1 MTDEL
6 ASIDEWGPEK
16 IICVSDS
23 RTGMAGVLVVDNT
36 ARGMA
41 KGGTRM
47 SPDVSISEVRR
58 LARAMTWKWAIA
70 DIFLG
75 GAKAGIRADPR
86 ASNRAEI
93 VRAWA
98 RALRKHI
105 PSEYVVGLDMG
116 MSEVDAALVQDEL
129 DDRGAA
135 VGAPRALGGVP
146 YDELGFT
153 GFGVAECA
161 EVAAE
166 LAGFELRGATA
177 SIQGFGAVGHAAARR
192 LVELGATVTT
202 VSTARGALHAP
213 DGLDVDRLLELRDDV
228 GDDLI
233 SAYTG
238 ARQIPL
244 GEELA
249 VDADIVIPAA
259 RQDVIDAAMAERM
272 TARVV
277 VEGSNLP
284 STPQARE
291 ILRARGVVVVPDI
304 VANAGAVISAAPA
317 MDLRYS
323 TLPPDTDAMYGLISD
338 KLRANTRMVLEA
350 AAEGG
355 VTTHEAALRLGQER
369 VRAAMEAKG
378 RLARR

>member
-1 MTDEL
+1 MVDEL
-6 ASIDEWGPEK
+6 ATIDAWGPEK
-16 IICVSDS
+16 IICVSDP
-23 RTGMAGVLVVDNT
+23 RTGMVGVLVVDNT

-47 SPDVSISEVRR
+47 SPDVSISEIRR
-58 LARAMTWKWAIA
+58 LARVMTWKWAIA

-86 ASNRAEI
+86 SPHRADI

-116 MSEVDAALVQDEL
+116 LSEIDAATVQDEL

-135 VGAPRALGGVP
+135 VGAPGALGGVP

-153 GFGVAECA
+153 GFGVAESA

-166 LAGFELRGATA
+166 FAGFGLRGATA

-192 LVELGATVTT
+192 LVELGATITT
-202 VSTARGALHAP
+202 ISTARGAIHAP
-213 DGLDVDRLLELRDDV
+213 DGLDVELLLELREEL
-228 GDDLI
+228 GDDLVE
-233 SAYTG
+233 AYTG
-238 ARQIPL
+238 ARSIPL
-244 GEELA
+244 GDELL
-249 VDADIVIPAA
+249 VEADIVVPAA
-259 RQDVIDAAMAERM
+259 RQDAIDGAAAARM
-272 TARVV
+272 RSRVV

-284 STPQARE
+284 TTPEARE
-291 ILRARGVVVVPDI
+291 VLRSRGVVVVPDV

-323 TLPPDTDAMYGLISD
+323 TLPPDTDAMYGLISA
-338 KLRANTRMVLEA
+338 KLRANTRTVLESA
-350 AAEGG
+350 ACDEI
-355 VTTHEAALRLGQER
+355 TTHDAALRLGQER

-378 RLARR
+378 WLARR

>member
-1 MTDEL
+1 MVDEL
-6 ASIDEWGPEK
+6 ATFDEWGPEK
-16 IICVSDS
+16 IICVSDQ
-23 RTGMAGVLVVDNT
+23 RTGMSGVLVLDNT

-47 SPDVSISEVRR
+47 SADITIGEVRR

-75 GAKAGIRADPR
+75 GAKAGIRGDPR
-86 ASNRAEI
+86 AANRSNI

-98 RALRKHI
+98 RAMRKHI

-116 MSEVDAALVQDEL
+116 MSEVDAAIIQDEL
-129 DDRGAA
+129 EDRGAA
-135 VGAPRALGGVP
+135 LGAPRALGGVP

-166 LAGFELRGATA
+166 IAGFELRGATV

-192 LVELGATVTT
+192 LADLGAVVTT
-202 VSTARGALHAP
+202 VSTATGAIHAP
-213 DGLDVDRLLELRDDV
+213 DGLDVDRLLELRAEV
-228 GDDLI
+228 GDDLTR
-233 SAYTG
+233 AYTG
-238 ARQIPL
+238 AHQIPL
-244 GEELA
+244 GDELL
-249 VDADIVIPAA
+249 VDADILVPAA
-259 RQDVIDAAMAERM
+259 RQDVIDRDVAQRM
-272 TARVV
+272 KARVV

-284 STPQARE
+284 TTPEARE
-291 ILRARGVVVVPDI
+291 ILRTRVVVVPDV

-323 TLPPDTDAMYGLISD
+323 TVSPDTAAMYGLISD
-338 KLRANTRMVLEA
+338 KLRANTRMVLTSA
-350 AAEGG
+350 ARDG
-355 VTTHEAALRLGQER
+355 TSSHQAAVRLGQER

-378 RLARR
+378 RLASP